1 MKNSI
6 EHSTYHSFLR
16 IAVVVFAFLLVFD
29 SGIISEKTR
38 TLSTGTQDYLAQAV
52 GVRVG
57 VAPTQVNQ
65 LTARITELE
74 QEVEAKDRLIAVN
87 IGNTEGEQNAS
98 ATDRSTLIL
107 SIILFILLVLIVLNY
122 ILDYL
127 RARPILKTE
136 A

>member
-1 MKNSI
+1 MSKNDI
-6 EHSTYHSFLR
+6 ENSLYHSFLR

-29 SGIISEKTR
+29 SGLISEKTKV
-38 TLSTGTQDYLAQAV
+38 LSSGTQDYLAQAV
-52 GVRVG
+52 GVKVG
-57 VAPTQVNQ
+57 VAPTEVNQ

-74 QEVEAKDRLIAVN
+74 QELEVKEREIAVA
-87 IGNTEGEQNAS
+87 IDDGAKQGSEP

-127 RARPILKTE
+127 RNRPSLVRT
-136 A
+136 